1 MKPIFSETPAQAGD
15 AVERCDEKFRM
26 AVQRFTRA
34 DRMIAALQARQVQAL
49 AQAVEACETRSEI
62 LAGSLTPDGREW
74 ARRLVKSEVA
84 TTARRSEGTIVR
96 LIADAETLVNDL
108 PDTLAEL
115 GTGKIS
121 YAHARS
127 MVTHATSLP
136 IESRGSFEQAV
147 LPRAKECN
155 AARFDD
161 AARRLRETHHPDSIT
176 QRAKKAHEDRAVWLD
191 AERDGMATLHHHL
204 PAVDALAIHDVL
216 DQVARAARSDTE
228 PRTQAQ
234 LRSDILADTIL
245 GRADGAL
252 GFSPTLIVTVPAAI
266 MAGCKG
272 SDDGE
277 AQLHGYGPID
287 PDLAKRLAAKAPT
300 FLKVL
305 VHPGTG
311 DTIEVAGR
319 YRIPAALREA
329 LIVADEHCRFPGC
342 GRRAARCEL
351 DHTED
356 WALGGRSTASNLAHL
371 CTSHHHLKH
380 NGGWAVTRPPGAPP
394 NSRELEWR
402 SPLGATYRTTPP
414 TRYLADRPPPQRTT
428 DPPTF

>member
-1 MKPIFSETPAQAGD
+1 
-15 AVERCDEKFRM
+15 
-26 AVQRFTRA
+26 
-34 DRMIAALQARQVQAL
+34 MIAAIQARQARLL
-49 AQAVEACETRSEI
+49 ARAVEASEEKAGI
-62 LAGSLTPDGREW
+62 LAGGLTPDARDW
-74 ARRLVKSEVA
+74 ARRSVKTEIA
-84 TTARRSEGTIVR
+84 TAARRSEGTIVR
-96 LIADAETLVNDL
+96 LIADAETLVSDL
-108 PDTLAEL
+108 PDTFKEL
-115 GTGKIS
+115 STGRIS

-136 IESRGSFEQAV
+136 IESRGSFEKAI

-176 QRAKKAHEDRAVWLD
+176 QRAKAAHEDRAVWLD

-216 DQVARAARSDTE
+216 DQAARAARSDTE

-245 GRADGAL
+245 ARTGGAA
-252 GFSPTLIVTVPAAI
+252 GFTPTVIVTVPAAI
-266 MAGCKG
+266 LAGCE
-272 SDDGE
+272 DEDGDGGKAGGGR

-287 PDLAKRLAAKAPT
+287 PELAKRLAAKAPT

-305 VHPGTG
+305 THPGTG

-356 WALGGRSTASNLAHL
+356 WAHGGRSTASNLAHL
-371 CTSHHHLKH
+371 CSSHHHLKH
-380 NGGWAVTRPPGAPP
+380 NGGWKVDRPPGSPP
-394 NSRELEWR
+394 GSRELEWC
-402 SPLGATYRTTPP
+402 SPLGATYRTAP
-414 TRYLADRPPPQRTT
+414 T
-428 DPPTF
+428 

>member
-1 MKPIFSETPAQAGD
+1 
-15 AVERCDEKFRM
+15 
-26 AVQRFTRA
+26 
-34 DRMIAALQARQVQAL
+34 MIARLQARQVRFL
-49 AQAVEACETRSEI
+49 AEAVAASEWKAEV
-62 LAGSLTPDGREW
+62 LQGGLTPDARTW
-74 ARRLVKSEVA
+74 ARRSVRAEIANAS
-84 TTARRSEGTIVR
+84 RRTEGSVDR
-96 LIADAETLVNDL
+96 LIADAEALVADL
-108 PDTLAEL
+108 PKTLAEL
-115 GTGKIS
+115 GSGKIS

-127 MVTHATSLP
+127 MVTQAGSLP
-136 IESRGSFEQAV
+136 VESRASFEQAV

-155 AARFDD
+155 PARFDD

-216 DQVARAARSDTE
+216 DKAARAARSDTE
-228 PRTQAQ
+228 SRTQAQ

-252 GFSPTLIVTVPAAI
+252 GFTPTVIVSVPAAM
-266 MAGCKG
+266 MAGCEG
-272 SDDGE
+272 PDDGQ

-287 PDLAKRLAAKAPT
+287 PELAKRLAAKAPS

-305 VHPGTG
+305 VHPGAG

-319 YRIPAALREA
+319 YRIPAALRDA

-356 WALGGRSTASNLAHL
+356 WAHGGRSTASNLAHL
-371 CTSHHHLKH
+371 CSGHHHLKH
-380 NGGWAVTRPPGAPP
+380 NGGWKVSRPPGAPP
-394 NSRELEWR
+394 GSRELEWH
-402 SPLGATYRTTPP
+402 SPLGATYRTVPP
-414 TRYLADRPPPQRTT
+414 TSRGWRHP
-428 DPPTF
+428 

>member
-1 MKPIFSETPAQAGD
+1 
-15 AVERCDEKFRM
+15 
-26 AVQRFTRA
+26 
-34 DRMIAALQARQVQAL
+34 MIAALQARQAQAL
-49 AQAVEACETRSEI
+49 AQAVEACEARAQI

-84 TTARRSEGTIVR
+84 TAARRSEGTIVR
-96 LIADAETLVNDL
+96 LIAEAETLASGL
-108 PDTLAEL
+108 PATLAEL

-136 IESRGSFEQAV
+136 VESRGSFEKV
-147 LPRAKECN
+147 ILPRAKECN

-176 QRAKKAHEDRAVWLD
+176 QRAKAAHADRAVWLD
-191 AERDGMATLHHHL
+191 SERDGMATLHHHL

-216 DQVARAARSDTE
+216 DQAARAARSDTE

-234 LRSDILADTIL
+234 LRSDILANTIL
-245 GRADGAL
+245 NRTDGTL
-252 GFSPTLIVTVPAAI
+252 GFTPTLIVTVPAAT
-266 MAGCKG
+266 MAGCEG
-272 SDDGE
+272 DAGE
-277 AQLHGYGPID
+277 ESLDEQAQLHGYGPID
-287 PDLAKRLAAKAPT
+287 PDLARRLAAKAPT

-351 DHTED
+351 DHTKD
-356 WALGGRSTASNLAHL
+356 WAHGGRSTASNLAHL

-380 NGGWAVTRPPGAPP
+380 NGGWKVDRPPGSPP
-394 NSRELEWR
+394 GSRELEWR
-402 SPLGATYRTTPP
+402 SPLGAAYRTSPPSRSFTPASTGSASAREP
-414 TRYLADRPPPQRTT
+414 AGRATEPPPSRTGD
-428 DPPTF
+428 DPPF

>member
-1 MKPIFSETPAQAGD
+1 
-15 AVERCDEKFRM
+15 M
-26 AVQRFTRA
+26 AVVRFTRA
-34 DRMIAALQARQVQAL
+34 DRMIAALQARQAKAL
-49 AQAVEACETRSEI
+49 AQAVEACEARAEI

-84 TTARRSEGTIVR
+84 TAARRSEGTIVR

-108 PDTLAEL
+108 PATLAEL

-136 IESRGSFEQAV
+136 VESRGSFEQAI
-147 LPRAKECN
+147 LPWAKECN

-176 QRAKKAHEDRAVWLD
+176 QRAKAAHADRAVWLD
-191 AERDGMATLHHHL
+191 PERDGMATLHHHL

-216 DQVARAARSDTE
+216 DQAARAARSDTE

-234 LRSDILADTIL
+234 LRSDILANTIL
-245 GRADGAL
+245 NRTDGAL
-252 GFSPTLIVTVPAAI
+252 GFTPTVIVTVPAATL
-266 MAGCKG
+266 AGCEG
-272 SDDGE
+272 PEGGE
-277 AQLHGYGPID
+277 AKLHGYGPID
-287 PDLAKRLAAKAPT
+287 PELARRLAAKAPT

-380 NGGWAVTRPPGAPP
+380 NGGWKVTRPPGSSPG
-394 NSRELEWR
+394 SRDLEWR

-414 TRYLADRPPPQRTT
+414 TRPATQFRHAANLPHRSAADPPP
-428 DPPTF
+428 F

>member
-1 MKPIFSETPAQAGD
+1 
-15 AVERCDEKFRM
+15 M
-26 AVQRFTRA
+26 AVKRFTQA
-34 DRMIAALQARQVQAL
+34 DRMIAALQARQAKAL
-49 AQAVEACETRSEI
+49 AQAVEACEARAEI
-62 LAGSLTPDGREW
+62 LTGVLTADGREW

-84 TTARRSEGTIVR
+84 TAARRSEGTVIR

-108 PDTLAEL
+108 PETLAEL

-136 IESRGSFEQAV
+136 VESRGSFEQAI
-147 LPRAKECN
+147 LQRAKECN

-176 QRAKKAHEDRAVWLD
+176 QRARAAHADRAVWLD

-216 DQVARAARSDTE
+216 DQAARAARSDAE

-234 LRSDILADTIL
+234 LRSDILANTIL
-245 GRADGAL
+245 NRTDGAL
-252 GFSPTLIVTVPAAI
+252 GFTPTVIVTVPAAT
-266 MAGCKG
+266 MAGCEG
-272 SDDGE
+272 PEGGE

-287 PDLAKRLAAKAPT
+287 PELARRLAAKAPT

-351 DHTED
+351 DHTQD
-356 WALGGRSTASNLAHL
+356 WAHGGRSTASNLAHL

-380 NGGWAVTRPPGAPP
+380 NGGWMVSRPPGSPP
-394 NSRELEWR
+394 GSRELEWR

-414 TRYLADRPPPQRTT
+414 TRHNPHPSPPTRADNLASLQSTLDPPP
-428 DPPTF
+428 F

>member
-1 MKPIFSETPAQAGD
+1 M
-15 AVERCDEKFRM
+15 AVE
-26 AVQRFTRA
+26 RFTRA
-34 DRMIAALQARQVQAL
+34 DRMIAALQARQAQAL
-49 AQAVEACETRSEI
+49 AQAVEACETRAEI
-62 LAGSLTPDGREW
+62 LAGSSTPDGREW

-84 TTARRSEGTIVR
+84 TAANRSEGAIVR
-96 LIADAETLVNDL
+96 LIADAETLVTDL

-136 IESRGSFEQAV
+136 VESRSSFEKAL

-176 QRAKKAHEDRAVWLD
+176 QRAKNAHADRAVWLD

-216 DQVARAARSDTE
+216 DKAARAARSDNE

-245 GRADGAL
+245 GRTHGAL
-252 GFSPTLIVTVPAAI
+252 GFTPTVIVTVPAAI
-266 MAGCKG
+266 LAGCEDEDG
-272 SDDGE
+272 GE
-277 AQLHGYGPID
+277 AGAGHTQLHGYGPID
-287 PDLAKRLAAKAPT
+287 PELATRLAAKAPT

-305 VHPGTG
+305 THPGTG

-356 WALGGRSTASNLAHL
+356 WAHGGRSTASNLAHL

-380 NGGWAVTRPPGAPP
+380 NGGWKVDRPPGSPP
-394 NSRELEWR
+394 GSRELEWR

-414 TRYLADRPPPQRTT
+414 TRHTWVA
-428 DPPTF
+428 PPTQPAADAPPF